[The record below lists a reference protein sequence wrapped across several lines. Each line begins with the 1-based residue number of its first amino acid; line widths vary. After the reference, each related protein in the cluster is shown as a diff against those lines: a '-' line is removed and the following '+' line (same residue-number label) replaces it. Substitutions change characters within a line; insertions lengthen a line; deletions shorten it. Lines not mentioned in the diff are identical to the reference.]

1 MQKLV
6 LIPHFY
12 IFRSAKLLKVINDY
26 QARRHNNKIL
36 RLNRNLD
43 DGNIPTFSDFLSY
56 VAGNHMYA
64 EVFIIQIF
72 FLKSEE
78 EMTTGNLII
87 RPAVLAWC
95 LMIGSS
101 N

>member
-43 DGNIPTFSDFLSY
+43 NDGNIPTLSDFLTY
-56 VAGNHMYA
+56 VAGNHVLMLK
-64 EVFIIQIF
+64 
-72 FLKSEE
+72 FL
-78 EMTTGNLII
+78 
-87 RPAVLAWC
+87 
-95 LMIGSS
+95 
-101 N
+101 